1 MALYR
6 SVLSSKGQLVI
17 PSQLRKELGMKAGTG
32 VSIEREGDRIIVVPD
47 SKMNWRNMKGSL
59 KGKRSALEFLQEERE
74 RERERERKRERL
86 WGRQ

>member
-1 MALYR
+1 
-6 SVLSSKGQLVI
+6 
-17 PSQLRKELGMKAGTG
+17 MKAGTG